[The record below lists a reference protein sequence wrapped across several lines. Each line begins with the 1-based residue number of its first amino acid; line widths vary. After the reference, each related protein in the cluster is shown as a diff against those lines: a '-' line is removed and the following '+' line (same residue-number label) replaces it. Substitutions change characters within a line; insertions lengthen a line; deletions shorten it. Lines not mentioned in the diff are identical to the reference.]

1 MLKKFHAKGSM
12 TYDELLFF
20 LRFQKRNGLRLV
32 VSSATV
38 DAEELRDF
46 FNSGAE
52 KSQRASNSSPATI
65 LSVEGRLYPIN
76 IHYVAEPVADYV
88 KAVVDTAIKINESE
102 DPGDVLAFL
111 TGMEEVDR
119 AVSLLNEHAKI
130 VKEGK
135 RRFSFKSP
143 VFKNNSFP

>member
-1 MLKKFHAKGSM
+1 M
-12 TYDELLFF
+12 
-20 LRFQKRNGLRLV
+20 

-46 FNSGAE
+46 FNAGAE
-52 KSQRASNSSPATI
+52 KSQKTDTATI

-76 IHYVAEPVADYV
+76 IYYVAEPVADYV
-88 KAVVDTAIKINESE
+88 KAVVETAIKINDSE

-135 RRFSFKSP
+135 CA
-143 VFKNNSFP
+143 